1 MGLRIRA
8 SHFPFCQWICGFRS
22 YFPLVPFFQL
32 SFGIAI
38 FPGGQQIW
46 FISLCK
52 IHLGHNLNPEPFKGT
67 LQSNLNK
74 TTQVKIGSS
83 ILLSSQTCSPAL
95 LLSVSLSHLVRRS
108 TGCTVQQTAVLGRNW
123 QKCDLGEQVG
133 QAPSGDQVHLELLQ
147 GPATGYE
154 GWYRSKPGLL
164 FTARKDRQQL
174 CFWSTTAEEQNHKSI
189 SK

>member
-83 ILLSSQTCSPAL
+83 ILLSSQTCSPAICVTVPSSEKVHRL
-95 LLSVSLSHLVRRS
+95 HSATDCCAGQELTKVWPWRAGRASAFWGSGTPRAVARTCYRIWGMVQVKAWPVVYSKERQAAVMFLVNHCRG
-108 TGCTVQQTAVLGRNW
+108 T
-123 QKCDLGEQVG
+123 
-133 QAPSGDQVHLELLQ
+133 
-147 GPATGYE
+147 
-154 GWYRSKPGLL
+154 KP
-164 FTARKDRQQL
+164 
-174 CFWSTTAEEQNHKSI
+174 
-189 SK
+189 